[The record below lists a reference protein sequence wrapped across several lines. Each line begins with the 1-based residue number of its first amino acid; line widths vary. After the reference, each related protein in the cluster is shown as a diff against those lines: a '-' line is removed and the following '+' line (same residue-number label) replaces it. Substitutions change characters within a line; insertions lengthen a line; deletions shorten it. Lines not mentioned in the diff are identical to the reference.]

1 MRQVARSFSLAILLL
16 VSAAVSARAQATGN
30 IAGTIHDESGAVLP
44 GVAITATHTDTGV
57 TRTTVSNETG
67 SYSLPNLPLGPYRLE
82 AALDG
87 FKTSVQTGITVQVNS
102 NLVIN
107 PVLGVGALAEQITV
121 VATTNLVETRR
132 LGVSTVVESERIVE
146 LPLNSRDVTQLIT
159 LSGLAVQTGGNG
171 PGGPKTG
178 VTISVAGSQSG

>member
-1 MRQVARSFSLAILLL
+1 MRHVALSFSLAVLLL
-16 VSAAVSARAQATGN
+16 VSAAGAAWAQATGN

-44 GVAITATHTDTGV
+44 CFTITATQTDTGV

-87 FKTSVQTGITVQVNS
+87 FKTSAQTGITVQVAS

-107 PVLGVGALAEQITV
+107 PVLGVGAVAEQITV
-121 VATTNLVETRR
+121 TANASMVETRQ

-171 PGGPKTG
+171 PGTEDRCHHFRRWRHDG
-178 VTISVAGSQSG
+178 